1 MSEKIL
7 ELNLNQKTNIDED
20 LSTNQEKAS
29 IIKEIIKSG
38 LGYSSSPVS
47 IKGNKEQIS
56 AFTEALQAEK
66 QFLETYRN
74 HGPDSE
80 QINELKAIVE
90 QKINEFERK
99 TEIEWP
105 LR

>member
-1 MSEKIL
+1 MSEKIF
-7 ELNLNQKTNIDED
+7 ELNLNQKTSIDEE
-20 LSTNQEKAS
+20 LSVNQEKAT
-29 IIKEIIKSG
+29 IIKEIIKSA
-38 LGYSSSPVS
+38 LGYSSVPIS
-47 IKGNKEQIS
+47 IKGSKEQMS
-56 AFTEALQAEK
+56 AFTETLRIEK
-66 QFLETYRN
+66 QFLEAYRN

-80 QINELKAIVE
+80 QINELKVVVE